1 MSRPRLH
8 GANVTKRCE
17 WRKHG
22 NRSGRA
28 GTVSAAIALLLAA
41 CATADAPTLNE
52 IGIYSAGPGSAFLP
66 YAQGVARHAGASGL
80 KVSALESTGSIE
92 NIRKI
97 SAESDKA
104 GTVFM
109 GSAYEA
115 WTGAG
120 AWTKGRK
127 FENLRALFPMY
138 ETSFQMAALKSSGI
152 ATLRQLEGRR
162 VGVGPAG
169 GPAEVYFKGLADA
182 VGLKATIV
190 NGQPAA
196 MVKDL
201 LEGRID
207 ALWQGSPPPIPS
219 LVEVQKAAPATV
231 FALTAAEQD
240 AMLKRFP
247 FLAAASVPP
256 ATYQGQTA
264 PLASVA
270 AWNFVLVNKD
280 FPAADAYLLTRAV
293 MNATDPRT
301 QIYAPAGG
309 TRAASA
315 RANTFLPF
323 HPGALRYYRE
333 AGIDG
338 LKAD

>member
-1 MSRPRLH
+1 MKRKCVLMRR
-8 GANVTKRCE
+8 GAAV
-17 WRKHG
+17 
-22 NRSGRA
+22 
-28 GTVSAAIALLLAA
+28 AALACFAAA
-41 CATADAPTLNE
+41 CTTVDAPTLSE
-52 IGIYSAGPGSAFLP
+52 VGIYSAGAGSAFLP

-80 KVSALESTGSIE
+80 RVRALETTGSID

-97 SAESDKA
+97 STEADKA

-115 WTGAG
+115 WTGSA
-120 AWTKGRK
+120 AWTNGRK
-127 FENLRALFPMY
+127 FDNLRALFPMY
-138 ETSFQMAALKSSGI
+138 ETSFQMAALASSGI
-152 ATLRQLEGRR
+152 TTLRQLEGKR

-182 VGLKATIV
+182 VSLKATIV

-196 MVKDL
+196 MAKDL

-207 ALWQGSPPPIPS
+207 VLWQGSPPPIPS

-231 FALTAAEQD
+231 FALTAAEQG

-256 ATYQGQTA
+256 GTYQGQTA
-264 PLASVA
+264 ALASVA
-270 AWNFVLVNKD
+270 AWNFVLVNRD
-280 FPAADAYLLTRAV
+280 FPAADAYLLTRAI
-293 MNATDPRT
+293 MTATDPRT
-301 QIYAPAGG
+301 QIYAPAGN
-309 TRAASA
+309 TRAANA
-315 RANTFLPF
+315 RANSFLPF
-323 HPGALRYYRE
+323 HPGALKYYRE

-338 LKAD
+338 LKAE

>member
-1 MSRPRLH
+1 M
-8 GANVTKRCE
+8 TKRCE

-22 NRSGRA
+22 KHSGRA
-28 GTVSAAIALLLAA
+28 GSVGAAIVLLLAA
-41 CATADAPTLNE
+41 CGTVEQPTLDE

-66 YAQGVARHAGASGL
+66 YAQGIARHAGAVGL
-80 KVSALESTGSIE
+80 KVRAIESTGSIE
-92 NIRKI
+92 NIRKV

-120 AWTKGRK
+120 AWTKGQK

-138 ETSFQMAALKSSGI
+138 ETSFQMAALDKTGI
-152 ATLRQLEGRR
+152 KTLRQLEGRR

-169 GPAEVYFKGLADA
+169 GPAEVYFKGLAEA
-182 VGLKATIV
+182 VGLTATVV
-190 NGQPAA
+190 NGQPAEL
-196 MVKDL
+196 VKDL

-207 ALWQGSPPPIPS
+207 ALWQGSPPPIPA
-219 LVEVQKAAPATV
+219 LAEVQKNAPATV
-231 FALTAAEQD
+231 FGLTAAEQT
-240 AMLKRFP
+240 AMLGRFP

-256 ATYQGQTA
+256 NTYRGQAA

-293 MNATDPRT
+293 LSATDPRA
-301 QIYAPAGG
+301 QIYASAGG
-309 TRAASA
+309 TRAANAS
-315 RANTFLPF
+315 ANTFLPF
-323 HPGALRYYRE
+323 HAGALKYYRE